1 MIKSTAKLTPR
12 GNSLAVTIPK
22 DVLEATGFR
31 QGDDL
36 SLLARD
42 DGVIEIH
49 HAAPAEAELEAAFE
63 WSLGRYAK
71 TYEDLAK

>member
-1 MIKSTAKLTPR
+1 MIKATAKLSTR

-22 DVLEATGFR
+22 DVLDATGFKL
-31 QGDDL
+31 GDDL

-42 DGVIEIH
+42 DGVIEIS

-63 WSLGRYAK
+63 WSLGRYPK
-71 TYEDLAK
+71 TYTDLAK

>member
-1 MIKSTAKLTPR
+1 MMKMSAKLSPR

-22 DVLEATGFR
+22 EMLDAAGLR
-31 QGDDL
+31 QGDAL

-42 DGVIEIH
+42 DGVIEIS
-49 HAAPAEAELEAAFE
+49 HAAPAEAEQEAAFE
-63 WSLGRYAK
+63 WSLGRYAQ